1 MKTYREKIDLIKRQI
16 EAETPAI
23 DVDILHRAAILPPQA
38 KSPSMFSWRKL
49 TYGMSGLLVVLITLS
64 LFILP
69 KMINDQLETAN
80 EPELT
85 SDAMN
90 EIDALP
96 LVTLASFYRDN
107 RKLFQNDGDQPEDEN
122 IKFVNYYLSTLDVYI
137 QIPTKTPIAGRFGL
151 DYGILYEINLV
162 SGAPLTFEV
171 FFNEAYSNN
180 ENGTIEAKVVVAD
193 EAYNITGTKEVTDD
207 AIWTNLTIEY
217 DSSNYMTV
225 RTMKSSIQSFYTYSI
240 FKDQVLVTTSSFN
253 GAPTDEKVTLY
264 QNKLNES
271 LSVYEVQIDDNQ
283 FVIDFTN
290 VMEERYDGADPIYSL
305 DSELTE
311 WVNSGYTL
319 ATGQI
324 TAAFDESF
332 IYYAVNTTGDPIHE
346 ETVPLE

>member
-16 EAETPAI
+16 EQETPAI
-23 DVDILHRAAILPPQA
+23 DVDILHRAAILPPQV
-38 KSPSMFSWRKL
+38 KSFSMFSWRKL
-49 TYGMSGLLVVLITLS
+49 TYGMSGLFVVLISLS

-96 LVTLASFYRDN
+96 LVTLTSFYRDN
-107 RKLFQNDGDQPEDEN
+107 QNLFQNGGDQPEDEN

-137 QIPTKTPIAGRFGL
+137 QIPTKTPIVGRFGL
-151 DYGILYEINLV
+151 DYGLLYEINLM

-171 FFNEAYSNN
+171 FFNEAYCNDV
-180 ENGTIEAKVVVAD
+180 NGAIEAKVVVDD
-193 EAYNITGTKEVTDD
+193 ETYTITGTKEATEDE
-207 AIWTNLTIEY
+207 IWTYLTIEY

-225 RTMKSSIQSFYTYSI
+225 RNMKSSIQSFYTYSI
-240 FKDQVLVTTSSFN
+240 FKDQVLVTKSSFN
-253 GAPTDEKVTLY
+253 GSPTDEKVTMY

-271 LSVYEVQIDDNQ
+271 LSVYQIQTDDNQ

-290 VMEERYDGADPIYSL
+290 IIEERYDGSVPIYSL
-305 DSELTE
+305 DSGLAE

-324 TAAFDESF
+324 TVAFDESF
-332 IYYAVNTTGDPIHE
+332 IYYAVNVTGAPVHE
-346 ETVPLE
+346 ESVPLE